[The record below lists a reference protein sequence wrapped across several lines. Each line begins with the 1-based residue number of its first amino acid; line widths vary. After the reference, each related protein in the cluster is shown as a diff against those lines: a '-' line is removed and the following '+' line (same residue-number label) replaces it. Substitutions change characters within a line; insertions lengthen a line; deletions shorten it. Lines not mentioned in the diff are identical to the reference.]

1 MTAPQ
6 LRPDDVPLKDVRTR
20 YNFTLNRLKTD
31 ENATSLVA
39 AFTSFLAQWTTVDAQ
54 ETALDDAESLAE
66 ATAVGADVALN
77 KLAIQVELLI
87 TGGSRDKVSNPAYQL
102 YFGTSTRT
110 EFIRPLLGKQLD
122 AMLKWPTL
130 LAASTNPALVAQNAP
145 VVAALAAATAAQ
157 TGHAQAQANLTAFR
171 AGPRAALFGAYNA
184 LATSTYAG
192 LVSIQKTSPQL
203 GLPNDWPSTF
213 FQRLHAPADTTP
225 AAAAQLVASHT
236 TKLAKA
242 TKKQSEVAAKET
254 AKEAKVAAKAKQRE
268 TEAAAKKAV
277 DVAKAALR
285 ATKKKT

>member
-6 LRPDDVPLKDVRTR
+6 LRPDDISLKDLRTR
-20 YNFTLNRLKTD
+20 YNFTLNRLRTD
-31 ENATSLVA
+31 PDALPLVA
-39 AFTSFLAQWTTVDAQ
+39 AFTPFGAQWTTADAQ
-54 ETALDDAESLAE
+54 ELAADDAVSLAE
-66 ATAVGADVALN
+66 STAMGADVVLN
-77 KLAIQVELLI
+77 KLAIQVEFII
-87 TGGSRDKVSNPAYQL
+87 TGGSRDKVSNPTYQL

-122 AMLKWPTL
+122 AMLKWPPL

-145 VVAALAAATAAQ
+145 VVAALAAASTAQ
-157 TGHAQAQANLTAFR
+157 TGLAQAQASRTAFR
-171 AGPRAALFGAYNA
+171 AGARTALFGAYNA

-213 FQRLHAPADTTP
+213 FQRLHTPADTTP
-225 AAAAQLVASHT
+225 AAVAELVVSHT

-242 TKKQSEVAAKET
+242 TKKQTEVAAKET
-254 AKEAKVAAKAKQRE
+254 AKAAKVAAKAKQRE
-268 TEAAAKKAV
+268 AEAAAKKAV
-277 DVAKAALR
+277 DAAKAALR